1 MTDYGGLDGKQKMFD
16 EFRFPIRIKPDGPE
30 YIRSLSAEDQHLNSF
45 RLFFYPDIQQTRTG
59 PCGLLTYGSQD
70 AVEWILFD

>member
-30 YIRSLSAEDQHLNSF
+30 YIRSLSAEDQHLNSI
-45 RLFFYPDIQQTRTG
+45 RLFFIRISSRLEQALRI
-59 PCGLLTYGSQD
+59 LTHGSQD
-70 AVEWILFD
+70 TVEWILFD